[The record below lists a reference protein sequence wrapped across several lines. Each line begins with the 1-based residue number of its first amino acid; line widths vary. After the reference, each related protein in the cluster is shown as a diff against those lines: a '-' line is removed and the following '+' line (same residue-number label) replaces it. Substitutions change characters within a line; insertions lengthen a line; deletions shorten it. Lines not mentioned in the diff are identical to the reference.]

1 MISRRLKRDKW
12 LLLKYSE
19 GYSEKDKGGGLH
31 MDLHGTINF
40 LGELKANN
48 NKEWFQANKSLYDDA
63 RGEFEQLIAILI
75 PVIRGIDPDVDV
87 VSPKECLFR
96 IFRDVRF
103 SKDKSPYKTNF
114 GAFIA
119 KGGRKSP
126 YAGYYLHIEPGA
138 SFVGGGVY
146 MPESH
151 YLKAIRNE
159 IFENVDEYKAIIDR
173 EGFRKFFG
181 GIFGEKLK
189 TAPKGFPK
197 DFPDIDLLKNKHYA
211 VTHRVE
217 DDFWFS
223 GSLVDDVAEMF
234 SALYGLNRFLNN
246 AISNADKG

>member
-1 MISRRLKRDKW
+1 
-12 LLLKYSE
+12 
-19 GYSEKDKGGGLH
+19 
-31 MDLHGTINF
+31 MDLHGTVDF
-40 LGELKANN
+40 LEKLKENN
-48 NKEWFQANKSLYDDA
+48 NREWFQANKRLYDDA
-63 RGEFEQLIAILI
+63 REEFEQFIAMLI
-75 PVIRGIDPDVDV
+75 PVVRGIDSSVDV

-103 SKDKSPYKTNF
+103 AKDKSPYKTNF

-138 SFVGGGVY
+138 SFIGGGAY
-146 MPESH
+146 MPESQ
-151 YLKAIRNE
+151 YLKAIRNG
-159 IFENVDEYKAIIDR
+159 IFKNVAEYKAII
-173 EGFRKFFG
+173 EGAEFRKFFG
-181 GIFGEKLK
+181 GMFGEKLK

-197 DFPDIDLLKNKHYA
+197 DFADIDLLKNKHYA

-217 DDFWFS
+217 NGFWFS
-223 GSLVDDVAEMF
+223 DSLVEDVKEMF

>member
-1 MISRRLKRDKW
+1 
-12 LLLKYSE
+12 
-19 GYSEKDKGGGLH
+19 
-31 MDLHGTINF
+31 MDLHGTVDF
-40 LGELKANN
+40 LEKLKENN
-48 NKEWFQANKSLYDDA
+48 NREWFQANKRLYDDA
-63 RGEFEQLIAILI
+63 REEFEQFIAMLI
-75 PVIRGIDPDVDV
+75 PVVRGIDSGVDV
-87 VSPKECLFR
+87 VNPKECLFR

-138 SFVGGGVY
+138 SFIGGGAY
-146 MPESH
+146 MPESQ
-151 YLKAIRNE
+151 YLKAIRNG
-159 IFENVDEYKAIIDR
+159 IFKNVDEYKAII
-173 EGFRKFFG
+173 EGAEFRKFFG
-181 GIFGEKLK
+181 GMFGEKLK

-197 DFPDIDLLKNKHYA
+197 DFADIDLLKNKHYA

-217 DDFWFS
+217 NGFWFS
-223 GSLVDDVAEMF
+223 DSLVEDVKEMF

>member
-1 MISRRLKRDKW
+1 
-12 LLLKYSE
+12 
-19 GYSEKDKGGGLH
+19 
-31 MDLHGTINF
+31 MDLHGTVDF
-40 LGELKANN
+40 LEKLKENN
-48 NKEWFQANKSLYDDA
+48 NREWFQANKRLYDDA
-63 RGEFEQLIAILI
+63 RGEFEQFIAMLI
-75 PVIRGIDPDVDV
+75 PVVRGMDSGVDV

-138 SFVGGGVY
+138 SFIGGGAY
-146 MPESH
+146 MPESQ
-151 YLKAIRNE
+151 YLKAIRNG
-159 IFENVDEYKAIIDR
+159 IFKNVDEYKAII
-173 EGFRKFFG
+173 EGAEFRKFFG
-181 GIFGEKLK
+181 GMFGEKLK
-189 TAPKGFPK
+189 NAPKGFPK
-197 DFPDIDLLKNKHYA
+197 DFADIDLLKNKHYA

-217 DDFWFS
+217 NSFWFS
-223 GSLVDDVAEMF
+223 GSLVEEVKEMF

>member
-1 MISRRLKRDKW
+1 
-12 LLLKYSE
+12 
-19 GYSEKDKGGGLH
+19 
-31 MDLHGTINF
+31 MDLHGTVDF
-40 LGELKANN
+40 LEKLKENN
-48 NKEWFQANKSLYDDA
+48 NREWFQANKRLYDDA
-63 RGEFEQLIAILI
+63 RGEFEQFIAMLI
-75 PVIRGIDPDVDV
+75 PVVRGIDSGVDV

-138 SFVGGGVY
+138 SFIGGGAY
-146 MPESH
+146 MPESQ
-151 YLKAIRNE
+151 YLKAIRNG
-159 IFENVDEYKAIIDR
+159 IFKNVDEYKAII
-173 EGFRKFFG
+173 EGAEFRKFFG
-181 GIFGEKLK
+181 GMFGEKLK

-197 DFPDIDLLKNKHYA
+197 DFADIDLLKNKHYA

-217 DDFWFS
+217 NGFWFS
-223 GSLVDDVAEMF
+223 DSLVEDVKEMF